1 MPASVQ
7 LALAGWTLML
17 AGDYS
22 LEVWEPVVLKAV
34 GARMRGRTAVKS
46 TAEGRRM
53 FASLS
58 AQGATEWGDVTP
70 EMTQR
75 WLWAARPD
83 RGGRWKEVAV
93 STARNRRCWALV
105 CLEEA
110 ARLGAPIDPI
120 KLAGE
125 PIPKPTNFTSARP
138 LDALELR
145 RVQVHAQTGLFVS
158 RRLLIVALSV
168 AGATATEI
176 ALARLPDIDLDAC
189 TVTLRG
195 TAART
200 NPLGAWATGAIRKW
214 LINQSDLPD
223 PSGPLCVS
231 ADLSLDRA
239 AHSVTV
245 RLGSILRDAGLKGI
259 PGVTARSLRLTT
271 ARDILESD
279 GLTEAAKF
287 LGSPSLDSTAAALG
301 FDWRRDG

>member
-22 LEVWEPVVLKAV
+22 LEAWEPVVLKAV
-34 GARMRGRTAVKS
+34 GARMRARTAAKS
-46 TAEGRRM
+46 TAELRRM
-53 FASLS
+53 FASLR
-58 AQGATEWGDVTP
+58 AQGAEGWDDVTP
-70 EMTQR
+70 EMAQR
-75 WLWAARPD
+75 WFWAARPD
-83 RGGRWKEVAV
+83 RGGRWKEVAI
-93 STARNRRCWALV
+93 STARNRRCWGLA
-105 CLEEA
+105 CFEEA
-110 ARLGAPIDPI
+110 ARLGASIDPI
-120 KLAGE
+120 ELAGE
-125 PIPKPTNFTSARP
+125 PIPRPTGFVSARP
-138 LDALELR
+138 LSPTELQR
-145 RVQVHAQTGLFVS
+145 IQVHAQTGLFVS

-189 TVTLRG
+189 KVTLRG

-214 LINQSDLPD
+214 LINQSDPPD
-223 PSGPLCVS
+223 PNGPLCVS

-245 RLGSILRDAGLKGI
+245 RLGSVLRDAGLKGT

-271 ARDILESD
+271 ARDILKSD
-279 GLTEAAKF
+279 GLAEAARF
-287 LGSPSLDSTAAALG
+287 LGSSSLDSTAAALG